1 MATGDWGDTAR
12 ARAALAVVVQ
22 KKGVAALSDRDLLS
36 GMLGDLM
43 PDSPPR
49 ELSALA
55 AAAEADVSGRLRER
69 QAQDISAGTAVA
81 QAAGLLEER
90 TGLSPEACRWATRLM
105 AEAVGL
111 RLVDQP
117 PPAPRPEPEPTVTTP
132 TPRPTPAP
140 APTPTPTPRPTPAPA
155 PRPVPTPTP
164 TPAPTPTPRS
174 TPTPAPVPTPTPTPT
189 SRSVRRGPA
198 AVAGWAALICALSMP
213 LQVLDA
219 GGIAAW
225 YGWQLTLCG
234 LTLVIAAVLA
244 LRDRSRNLGVGLVF
258 GAALAVVNN
267 FIIYVVASGESA
279 GGVAGSVITTV
290 TALIAAIGATAFF
303 AREIRGRNVRGW
315 LAAAYCL
322 AGLGFVAA
330 YTPGSVQYSYD
341 GSWLTVLGFVG
352 PGVRGRFLLIGII
365 SIVTLVLP
373 PVIAV
378 LLPAGTAI
386 RAGVV
391 AGWLAAIVAT
401 LITISVNATEPGY
414 RPSTGFWASWALC
427 AIVLALGI
435 ALLAGDRSR
444 RALSNQP
451 TLVS

>member
-1 MATGDWGDTAR
+1 MATSDWGDTAR

-49 ELSALA
+49 ECSALA
-55 AAAEADVSGRLRER
+55 AAAEADVPGRLRER

-90 TGLSPEACRWATRLM
+90 TGLSPEACWWATRLM
-105 AEAVGL
+105 AEAIGL

-117 PPAPRPEPEPTVTTP
+117 SPAPRPQPEPTITTPTP
-132 TPRPTPAP
+132 TPRPAPAPTPAP
-140 APTPTPTPRPTPAPA
+140 TPMRAPTPTPTP
-155 PRPVPTPTP
+155 VPTPTP
-164 TPAPTPTPRS
+164 PSPSA
-174 TPTPAPVPTPTPTPT
+174 
-189 SRSVRRGPA
+189 RRGPA
-198 AVAGWAALICALSMP
+198 AVAGWAALICALSIP
-213 LQVLDA
+213 LQTLA
-219 GGIAAW
+219 TGGVAAS
-225 YGWQLTLCG
+225 YGWALTLSG
-234 LTLVIAAVLA
+234 LTLIIAAVLA

-258 GAALAVVNN
+258 GAALAVVNY
-267 FIIYVVASGESA
+267 FIELIVVSGEGA

-290 TALIAAIGATAFF
+290 TALIAGIGATAFF
-303 AREIRGRNVRGW
+303 AREIRGSNLRGW

-322 AGLGFVAA
+322 AGIGFVAA
-330 YTPGSVQYSYD
+330 YNPGSVQVLSI
-341 GSWLTVLGFVG
+341 GGWVTVLGLVG
-352 PGVRGRFLLIGII
+352 PGVHGRFLFVGVVA
-365 SIVTLVLP
+365 IVTLVLP

-386 RAGVV
+386 RAGVI
-391 AGWLAAIVAT
+391 AGWLAVNVASMVA
-401 LITISVNATEPGY
+401 ISVNATEPSL
-414 RPSTGFWASWALC
+414 RPAPGFWASWALC
-427 AIVLALGI
+427 VIALTLGI
-435 ALLAGDRSR
+435 ALLVGDRSR